1 MRSFRKNVL
10 RLALQ
15 NKASVLGSVL
25 IIAIGIF
32 VMVSMFDTLQN
43 LTDQIFSYYER
54 YEMADV
60 FVTVRGIPLETLQ
73 RMDSIEG
80 IAKADGKLSADVRM
94 VCEGQTEIATVHLM
108 GYREDAQINRMDLFG
123 KTMTEETVFVGS
135 RMAEAYGFSEGD
147 SVSLILGGESY
158 DFTYA
163 GNIGAPDYVYA
174 VSTESAMVPDGE
186 LYDMACISQERLA
199 ELLGMRGQVNEL
211 GFLLTPGYTFED
223 VKYRLE
229 TALADYGVFS
239 IVEKKDQT
247 SYNMVNGEITELVS
261 IGTILPLLFMAISIF
276 MLYISLK
283 KMIDHDQTLI
293 GSMKAFGMRNSEL
306 VGAYLIEGCAIGL
319 AGALLGWVLAI
330 PFGMYM
336 YDLYLDFFTLPVA
349 TFHNY
354 WNTRLIGLAIALATA
369 MGAVLLGV
377 RRVLN
382 ITPAMAMKSRAPSVT
397 KQSILPRSWTARLG
411 TFRKLGIRSMTRSPL
426 RGLLIILAV
435 AFPFALSPVLF
446 SFSPIVDEMID
457 AYFGKVRTYDLQL
470 AMASYSDPNDL
481 GNAGLDLPF
490 VTDAEG
496 ICQTP
501 VQLKNDNLK
510 EYSMLYG
517 LQRGSKL
524 WKVGDN
530 EGNTFDPPESGIVLN
545 ERLAKKL
552 HLQEGDVV
560 GVNLTAYGNTWVD
573 VPVRMVVTEIFG
585 GSCYMDLGSFPRQ
598 LGVGASANM
607 LLLSVQDGHVGDVK
621 AAVRNT
627 SMVPSIIDAEKITSS
642 FAGMMD
648 SMVMMVNMFAFFAVV
663 AGFVLIH
670 NISMINIRERFTELG
685 TLEVLGATKKE
696 IDGMLRDESILY
708 FLGGIA
714 LGIPGSIGFKKLIEV
729 LIISESYA
737 IRMHVQPMAYVVS
750 FAMCAGMMW
759 LAWKQDTKLIRTIAL
774 TDILKE
780 RE

>member
-10 RLALQ
+10 RLAMQ
-15 NKASVLGSVL
+15 NRASVLGSVL

-43 LTDQIFSYYER
+43 LTGQIYGYYDR
-54 YEMADV
+54 YQMADV

-80 IAKADGKLSADVRM
+80 IAEADGKLSADVRM

-108 GYREDAQINRMDLFG
+108 GYREDARVNQMDLFG
-123 KTMTEETVFVGS
+123 KTMTEETVFIGS

-186 LYDMACISQERLA
+186 LYDTACISQERLA

-211 GFLLTPGYTFED
+211 GFLLSPGYSFED

-229 TALADYGVFS
+229 TALADYGVLS
-239 IVEKKDQT
+239 IAEKKDQT
-247 SYNMVNGEITELVS
+247 SYNMVSGEITELVS
-261 IGTILPLLFMAISIF
+261 IGTILPLLFMAISVF

-319 AGALLGWVLAI
+319 AGAVLGWILAI
-330 PFGMYM
+330 PFGVYM
-336 YDLYLDFFTLPVA
+336 YNLYLDFFTLPVA

-354 WNTRLIGLAIALATA
+354 WNTRLIGMAIALATA

-382 ITPAMAMKSRAPSVT
+382 ITPAMAMKSRAPSVV
-397 KQSILPRSWTARLG
+397 KQSVLPRSWTAHMG
-411 TFRKLGIRSMTRSPL
+411 TFRKLGVRSMTRSPL
-426 RGLLIILAV
+426 RGLLIVLAV
-435 AFPFALSPVLF
+435 AFPFALCPVLF

-470 AMASYSDPNDL
+470 AMAGYSDPDEL
-481 GNAGLDLPF
+481 GNAGMDLPY

-517 LQRGSKL
+517 LQRGSRL

-545 ERLAKKL
+545 ERLAEKL

-560 GVNLTAYGNTWVD
+560 GVNLTAYGNSWVD
-573 VPVRMVVTEIFG
+573 VPVRMVVREIFG
-585 GSCYMDLGSFPRQ
+585 GSCYMDLAAFPRQ
-598 LGVGASANM
+598 LGVSASANS
-607 LLLSVQDGHVGDVK
+607 LLLSVQEGHLGDVK
-621 AAVRNT
+621 DAVRST
-627 SMVPSIIDAEKITSS
+627 SMVPSIIDSSKITSS

-714 LGIPGSIGFKKLIEV
+714 LGIPGSIGFRKLIEI

-737 IRMHVQPMAYVVS
+737 ISLHIQPMAYALS

>member
-1 MRSFRKNVL
+1 
-10 RLALQ
+10 
-15 NKASVLGSVL
+15 
-25 IIAIGIF
+25 
-32 VMVSMFDTLQN
+32 
-43 LTDQIFSYYER
+43 
-54 YEMADV
+54 
-60 FVTVRGIPLETLQ
+60 
-73 RMDSIEG
+73 
-80 IAKADGKLSADVRM
+80 
-94 VCEGQTEIATVHLM
+94 
-108 GYREDAQINRMDLFG
+108 
-123 KTMTEETVFVGS
+123 
-135 RMAEAYGFSEGD
+135 
-147 SVSLILGGESY
+147 
-158 DFTYA
+158 
-163 GNIGAPDYVYA
+163 
-174 VSTESAMVPDGE
+174 
-186 LYDMACISQERLA
+186 
-199 ELLGMRGQVNEL
+199 
-211 GFLLTPGYTFED
+211 
-223 VKYRLE
+223 
-229 TALADYGVFS
+229 
-239 IVEKKDQT
+239 
-247 SYNMVNGEITELVS
+247 
-261 IGTILPLLFMAISIF
+261 
-276 MLYISLK
+276 
-283 KMIDHDQTLI
+283 
-293 GSMKAFGMRNSEL
+293 
-306 VGAYLIEGCAIGL
+306 
-319 AGALLGWVLAI
+319 
-330 PFGMYM
+330 
-336 YDLYLDFFTLPVA
+336 
-349 TFHNY
+349 
-354 WNTRLIGLAIALATA
+354 ATA